1 MEQAILGK
9 DGYALNDGEI
19 IVHNY
24 DGETREYISTST
36 EYLAVGVG
44 ILACSCLDA
53 PGTHK
58 AGYAICRS
66 VDLNSW
72 EYVPDHRGE
81 VVYSTETGDTK
92 EITVPGDYPENTT
105 TIAPLTPYDKWDGE
119 KWVTDT
125 EAQHSAAVEAAEAQR
140 QSLIDAAMASISLI
154 QLKLQARRK
163 LTQPENTRLN
173 AVLDYI
179 DAVTAT
185 DTSTAPDVIWPELPE
200 A

>member
-1 MEQAILGK
+1 M
-9 DGYALNDGEI
+9 DYAVLNSEFIATKAGNI
-19 IVHNY
+19 TVYNY
-24 DGETREYISTST
+24 DGETREYISAST

-44 ILACSCLDA
+44 IPAYSCLDA
-53 PGTHK
+53 PGTYK
-58 AGYAICRS
+58 AGYTICRS

-81 VVYSTETGDTK
+81 IIYSTETGEAK

-105 TIAPLTPYDKWDGE
+105 TIVPLTPYDKWDGE
-119 KWVTDT
+119 KWVTDS
-125 EAQHSAAVEAAEAQR
+125 EAQHGAAVEAAEAQR

-154 QLKLQARRK
+154 QLKLQAARK
-163 LTQPENTRLN
+163 LTQAETTRLN